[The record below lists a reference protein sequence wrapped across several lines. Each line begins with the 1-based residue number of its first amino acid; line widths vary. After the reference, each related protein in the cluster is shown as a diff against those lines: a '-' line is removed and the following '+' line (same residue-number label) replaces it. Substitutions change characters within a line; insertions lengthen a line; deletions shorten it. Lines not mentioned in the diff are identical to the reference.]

1 MKDEAREGQQHEA
14 EEATREPADD
24 LLEMVLVEPVTG
36 EAQDA
41 SASAAPARIHGVMI
55 GVLTG
60 FSEAGEP
67 LVDHTENPAGEAL
80 VARSTVELS
89 PADVGREVALMF
101 EGGRPDKPLLM
112 GLIHAPQRRVSV
124 EGEPVAGGAEREGER
139 LVFSAK
145 EEIVLQ
151 CGKASITLTRSG
163 KVLIR
168 GAYLLTRSS
177 GVNRIQGGSVQI
189 N

>member
-1 MKDEAREGQQHEA
+1 MKEEAQEPQHEPA
-14 EEATREPADD
+14 EAEREPADE
-24 LLEMVLVEPVTG
+24 LLEMVLVEAEP
-36 EAQDA
+36 
-41 SASAAPARIHGVMI
+41 AAEEKVPPARIHGVMI
-55 GVLTG
+55 GVLAG

-67 LVDHTENPAGEAL
+67 LVDHAENPTESPL
-80 VARSTVELS
+80 VARSTVALTD
-89 PADVGREVALMF
+89 ADVGREAALMF
-101 EGGRPDKPLLM
+101 EGGNPEKPLLM
-112 GLIHAPQRRVSV
+112 GLIHTPERRVTV
-124 EGEPVAGGAEREGER
+124 AGEPVTEREGER

-151 CGKASITLTRSG
+151 CGKASITLTRAG